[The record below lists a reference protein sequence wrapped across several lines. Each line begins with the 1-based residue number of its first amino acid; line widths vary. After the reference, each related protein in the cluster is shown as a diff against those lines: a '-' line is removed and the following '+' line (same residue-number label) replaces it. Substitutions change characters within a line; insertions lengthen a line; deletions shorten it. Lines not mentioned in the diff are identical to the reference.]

1 MNNAFIYVPALVWL
15 MAQFVKFLIAMFAGK
30 TDLRMM
36 VASGGMPSGH
46 TSVVI
51 SLMTV
56 SYLLEG
62 VNSPIFGFSAILAA
76 IVIYDALGVRRAAG
90 IQAKVLNRLL
100 QDSNLSA
107 DEIGED
113 LPLKENIG
121 HKLVEVIGGVIFGFS
136 LSCLILYQDVP
147 QSWKAYWFGA
157 PNSGQVNAFLSLAII
172 FATISAISLVLKRSH
187 QLQGLNWL
195 NLGLAITMIF
205 LGFLQKESISQF
217 NLRVFNWFGIVC
229 SGISIIYYFYRKRQI
244 YSQKFEKTVVKNRE
258 KDYWKRKLSN

>member
-15 MAQFVKFLIAMFAGK
+15 MAQFVKFLIAMFAGR
-30 TDLRMM
+30 TDIRMM

-100 QDSNLSA
+100 QDSDLSS
-107 DEIGED
+107 DELGED

-121 HKLVEVIGGVIFGFS
+121 HKLIEVIGGVIFGFG

-157 PNSGQVNAFLSLAII
+157 PTMSQVNAFLSLAII
-172 FATISAISLVLKRSH
+172 FAAITAANIVLKRVH
-187 QLQGLNWL
+187 QLQGLHWL
-195 NLGLAITMIF
+195 NLSLALMMIF
-205 LGFLQKESISQF
+205 LGFIQKESIAQF
-217 NLRVFNWFGIVC
+217 DMRVFNWIGIGLSV
-229 SGISIIYYFYRKRQI
+229 ISVVYYFYRKRQI
-244 YSQKFEKTVVKNRE
+244 DSQKLEKTVIKNRE
-258 KDYWKRKLSN
+258 KDYWKRKLSR